1 MRRELIYTRIFHTS
15 AALSLAFGLC
25 PIHLKAAPQHVQ
37 VTQRIAQGLLL
48 TKVNPVY
55 PPLARQARIEGT
67 VVLRAVISKEGSIEQ
82 LTLVSGHPI
91 LVQAAID
98 AVKQWKYK
106 PYLLNSEP
114 VELDTEIQVNFTL
127 SSSEPPASANATPD
141 AQVRNLLNDASETHT
156 RSDYKTAANLARH
169 VTTISSRS
177 FAAWNLLGI
186 SLLELHELDAAA
198 TALETEVRLDAA
210 SSFGYNNLGR
220 VYWQQRKY
228 DEAIA
233 QFQKQILLNPQDH
246 YAHANLGLLLRDEKK
261 CGTAVP
267 ELEKAIVI
275 TPNNASVM
283 VALGE
288 CEIDLGE
295 TTKGLS
301 EMEQATSESSS
312 AGIWNSAAYKLAR
325 RKLELDR
332 AQKWAESAVAIESA
346 QLHNISLDHLST
358 AQLLRVGA
366 IASYWDTLGWI
377 LFLRANTDQAA
388 SYIQASWSL
397 RPLPIIGYH
406 LGQIYEAQGK
416 HDDAT
421 RAYAMAIVAAD
432 SPLILPL
439 SLEES
444 DAVADAGQELNK
456 ATPDEKALKKLVEQA
471 HADLVAIR
479 QVSIPN
485 GTKVTGSADFTLTV
499 VAPAKPSQVRQISG
513 DSSFGNFSA
522 DIQSAILPML
532 IPSGSSVEIPRR
544 GTLTCTSNESQCR
557 FFLLS
562 SQDAVDLSRKET
574 SAQPNSLVND
584 FAKYAGSMTV
594 GSAVQQ
600 AAQAAAA
607 SRAAGAVG
615 QELDFGQPG
624 RLEIL
629 SDTQGVDFGPY
640 LQNVL
645 QRVKENWYKLIP
657 ESAVMKKGKLAI
669 EFAITKDG
677 QVTGMK
683 LVGSSGDVAL
693 DRPAWGSI
701 TNSNPFAALPSEF
714 KGSYLALRFHFYY
727 NPEKSDAAPDAQMSG
742 VAGPSSKPEENGGP
756 GEKPLYHRGEGAS
769 DPRLISQVDP
779 EYTEKARKAGFQGL
793 CVLGIVVEPDGKPSN
808 IQVISKLG
816 MGLDEKAI
824 EAVKQ
829 WRFQPS
835 MKDGHPV
842 RYGPVEVDV
851 DFHLYHK

>member
-1 MRRELIYTRIFHTS
+1 MRHELVYSRILHTS
-15 AALSLAFGLC
+15 AALSLAVGLF
-25 PIHLKAAPQHVQ
+25 PANLMAAPQRERVSQ
-37 VTQRIAQGLLL
+37 SVSAGLLVL
-48 TKVNPVY
+48 KVNPTY
-55 PPLARQARIEGT
+55 PPLARQAHIGGT
-67 VVLRAVISKEGSIEQ
+67 VVLQAEISKTGDIQNLQ
-82 LTLVSGHPI
+82 LISGHPM
-91 LVQAAID
+91 LAPAAIE

-106 PYLLNSEP
+106 PYLLNGEP
-114 VELDTEIQVNFTL
+114 VDVETTIQVNFTL
-127 SSSEPPASANATPD
+127 SPLEPPASANAAPD
-141 AQVRNLLNDASETHT
+141 QVRNLLTDANEAYT
-156 RSDYKTAANLARH
+156 RRDYQTAANLARSI
-169 VTTISSRS
+169 TSISPRS
-177 FAAWNLLGI
+177 IAAWNLLGI
-186 SLLELHELDAAA
+186 SLLELHDLDAAA

-228 DEAIA
+228 DDAIA
-233 QFQKQILLNPQDH
+233 EFQKQIFLNPQDH
-246 YAHANLGLLLRDEKK
+246 YAHANLGMSLRDQKK

-267 ELEKAIVI
+267 ELEKAIAI

-288 CEIDLGE
+288 CAIDLGE

-301 EMEQATSESSS
+301 EMQQATSESST
-312 AGIWNSAAYKLAR
+312 AGIWNSAAYKLAQ
-325 RKLELDR
+325 RKLELEQ
-332 AQKWAESAVAIESA
+332 AQKWAESAVAVESA

-377 LFLRANTDQAA
+377 FFLRANTDQAA

-406 LGQIYEAQGK
+406 LGQIYEAQGR

-439 SLEES
+439 SPEES

-471 HADLVAIR
+471 RTDFVAIR

-513 DSSFGNFSA
+513 DSSFSNFSA

-557 FFLLS
+557 FLLLS
-562 SQDAVDLSRKET
+562 SQDAVDLSRKEI
-574 SAQPNSLVND
+574 SAQPNSQVNA
-584 FAKYAGSMTV
+584 FAKYAGPMTA
-594 GSAVQQ
+594 GSEVQQ
-600 AAQAAAA
+600 AAQAATV
-607 SRAAGAVG
+607 SRAAGQGG
-615 QELDFGQPG
+615 QEGGFGLGTDSQGRQLGGLD
-624 RLEIL
+624 IL

-640 LQNVL
+640 IQSIL
-645 QRVKENWYKLIP
+645 QRVRENWYHLIP
-657 ESAVMKKGKLAI
+657 PSAEMEKGKLAI
-669 EFAITKDG
+669 EFAIAKDG
-677 QVTGMK
+677 QVAGMK
-683 LVGSSGDVAL
+683 LVASSGDVAL
-693 DRPAWGSI
+693 DRAAWGGI
-701 TNSNPFAALPSEF
+701 TASTPLPSLPSEF
-714 KGSYLALRFHFYY
+714 TGSYLALRFRFYY
-727 NPEKSDAAPDAQMSG
+727 NPDKSDPSDAQMGG
-742 VAGPSSKPEENGGP
+742 VVGPNPKPEGV
-756 GEKPLYHRGEGAS
+756 YHRGEGAS
-769 DPRLISQVDP
+769 EPAMISQVDP
-779 EYTEKARKAGFQGL
+779 IYSEKARKAKFQGI
-793 CVLGIVVEPDGKPSN
+793 CVLSIIVEPDGTPSN
-808 IQVISKLG
+808 IRVSKGLG

-829 WRFQPS
+829 WRFRPS

-851 DFHLYHK
+851 DFHLY

>member
-1 MRRELIYTRIFHTS
+1 MRRALIYSRIFHTS

-67 VVLRAVISKEGSIEQ
+67 VVLKAVISKEGSIEE
-82 LTLVSGHPI
+82 LTLVSGHPM

-114 VELDTEIQVNFTL
+114 VEVDTEIQVNFTL
-127 SSSEPPASANATPD
+127 SPSEPPASANAAPD
-141 AQVRNLLNDASETHT
+141 AQVRNLLTDASEAYT
-156 RSDYKTAANLARH
+156 RRDYQTAANLARR
-169 VTTISSRS
+169 VTSISPRS

-198 TALETEVRLDAA
+198 TALETEVRFDAA

-220 VYWQQRKY
+220 VYWRQRKY

-233 QFQKQILLNPQDH
+233 QFQKQIFLNPQDH
-246 YAHANLGLLLRDEKK
+246 YAHANLGMLLRDQKK

-267 ELEKAIVI
+267 ELEKAIAI

-283 VALGE
+283 VALGG

-312 AGIWNSAAYKLAR
+312 AGIWNNAAYKLAQ
-325 RKLELDR
+325 RKLELER
-332 AQKWAESAVAIESA
+332 AQKWAESAVAVESV

-377 LFLRANTDQAA
+377 FFLRANTDQAA

-397 RPLPIIGYH
+397 RPSPIIGYH

-421 RAYAMAIVAAD
+421 RAYAMAIAAAD

-439 SLEES
+439 SAGES
-444 DAVADAGQELNK
+444 DAVADAGQELKK
-456 ATPDEKALKKLVEQA
+456 AIPDEKVLEKLIEQA
-471 HADLVAIR
+471 RADLVAIR

-513 DSSFGNFSA
+513 DSSFSNFSA

-532 IPSGSSVEIPRR
+532 IPTGSSVEIPRR

-557 FFLLS
+557 FLLLS
-562 SQDAVDLSRKET
+562 SQDAVDLSRKEI
-574 SAQPNSLVND
+574 SAQANSRVND

-594 GSAVQQ
+594 DSAVQQ
-600 AAQAAAA
+600 AAVQQAAAQA
-607 SRAAGAVG
+607 IAAMAAQDSQTGA
-615 QELDFGQPG
+615 LD
-624 RLEIL
+624 IL

-640 LQNVL
+640 LNLAL
-645 QRVKENWYKLIP
+645 QRVRENWYHLIP
-657 ESAVMKKGKLAI
+657 ESAAIKKGKLAI
-669 EFAITKDG
+669 EFAITKNG
-677 QVTGMK
+677 QISGMK
-683 LVGSSGDVAL
+683 LVASSSDVAL

-701 TNSNPFAALPSEF
+701 TASNPFPPLPSEF
-714 KGSYLALRFHFYY
+714 NGQYLAVRFRFYY
-727 NPEKSDAAPDAQMSG
+727 NPDKSDATPDAQTGG
-742 VAGPSSKPEENGGP
+742 VVGPSPKPAGG
-756 GEKPLYHRGEGAS
+756 GGTSGGGVYHRGEGAS
-769 DPRLISQVDP
+769 DPKVIYRVDP
-779 EYTEKARKAGFQGL
+779 QFSEKARKAKYQGL
-793 CVLGIVVEPDGKPSN
+793 CVLSIIVEPDGAPSN
-808 IQVISKLG
+808 IHVTGKLG

-824 EAVKQ
+824 EAVKK

-842 RYGPVEVDV
+842 RYGPVEVDM
-851 DFHLYHK
+851 DFHLY